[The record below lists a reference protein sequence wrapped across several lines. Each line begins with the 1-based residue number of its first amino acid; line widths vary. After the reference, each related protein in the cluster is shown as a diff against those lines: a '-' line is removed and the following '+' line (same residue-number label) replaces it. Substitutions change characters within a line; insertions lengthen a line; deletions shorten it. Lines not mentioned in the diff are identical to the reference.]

1 MSRPGRPKGE
11 YRIAQREGTPVTQPL
26 LIDSVD
32 LIDGTGAPVVHD
44 AMVLIDGER
53 IRYAGPRTAQFDA
66 MPVRRWSLPGKT
78 LIPGLIEAHTHST
91 FDADLRAYVKNGIT
105 TLRFA
110 GVDLASVAQVR
121 KRIDDGDV
129 VGPRI
134 LSCGPM
140 LDQSPPAYPEWSI
153 AVDTPAD
160 AARAAERL
168 IVDEQVDALIITQRM
183 TAPVLR
189 AIVDVAHAHARPV
202 VGQTWALDGR
212 EAAQCGIDQ
221 LDNSSRVF
229 ASREYPAEALLHYTS
244 IPDRLALSGRAWA
257 AIDWP
262 ETEAIMDA
270 MIERGVRYCPLLV
283 ACQLS
288 AGDGVAELEADPDFV
303 ALFSD
308 VERRDFRAF
317 MERLSGG
324 WTAEDLA
331 HWKRAND
338 NRLEWMRRFRAR
350 GGTLIVGTDFQW
362 GGITL
367 HHELRNFAAIG
378 MGVEEIVAA
387 ATGRSAAALQA
398 TTQFGT
404 LRAGWLADLVVLDRS
419 PLDDLSAL
427 RDIAHVFKGGTELRI
442 GG

>member
-1 MSRPGRPKGE
+1 MTEK
-11 YRIAQREGTPVTQPL
+11 QL
-26 LIDSVD
+26 LIEGAD
-32 LIDGTGAPVVHD
+32 LIDGTGGPVIPD
-44 AMVLIDGER
+44 AMVLIEGER
-53 IRYAGPRTAQFDA
+53 IRYAGPRTAELESSPA
-66 MPVRRWSLPGKT
+66 RRWRLPGKT

-91 FDADLRAYVKNGIT
+91 FDADMHAYIKNGIT

-110 GVDLASVAQVR
+110 GLDLGSVARLKQ
-121 KRIDDGDV
+121 RIDSGEL

-168 IVDEQVDALIITQRM
+168 IVDEEVDALIITQRM
-183 TAPVLR
+183 TAPLLS
-189 AIVDVAHAHARPV
+189 AIVGVAHAHDRPV

-212 EAAQCGIDQ
+212 EAAECGIDE

-229 ASREYPAEALLHYTS
+229 ASREYPAEALLNYTS
-244 IPDRLALSGRAWA
+244 IADRLALSGRAWT
-257 AIDWP
+257 AIDWT
-262 ETEAIMDA
+262 ETAVIMKS
-270 MIERGVRYCPLLV
+270 MIDHGVRYCPLLV

-303 ALFSD
+303 ALSSE
-308 VERRDFRAF
+308 VERRDFRVF

-324 WTAEDLA
+324 WTAEDLNY
-331 HWKRAND
+331 WKRANE
-338 NRLEWMRRFRAR
+338 NRLEWMRRFREL
-350 GGTLIVGTDFQW
+350 GGTLVVGTDLQW

-378 MGVEEIVAA
+378 MDAVELVTA
-387 ATGRSAAALQA
+387 ATGDCAKALLVESQL
-398 TTQFGT
+398 GT
-404 LRAGWLADLVVLDRS
+404 IRPGLLADIVVLERS
-419 PLDDLSAL
+419 PLGNPRAL
-427 RDIAHVFKGGTELRI
+427 RDVAHVMRSGAVAWTAAAS
-442 GG
+442 